1 MLLSATNK
9 KNIGGF
15 TMGFFKSKK
24 GSIISDHFQLQE
36 DIAGFA
42 KGYMYEVVLY
52 DDHLEIISLQKRKLI
67 LYYNQITDVYYGGEA
82 ELIQEPKSI
91 IGRAA
96 VGGLLFGGAGA
107 IVGAVSGSGTK
118 SKKEYHFYFIISYT
132 SSEGEDQYI
141 QFEDTRMYKGR
152 KLSKKLKELAH
163 IESKVIPDT
172 QLL

>member
-1 MLLSATNK
+1 M
-9 KNIGGF
+9 
-15 TMGFFKSKK
+15 
-24 GSIISDHFQLQE
+24 
-36 DIAGFA
+36 
-42 KGYMYEVVLY
+42 
-52 DDHLEIISLQKRKLI
+52 
-67 LYYNQITDVYYGGEA
+67 YYGGEA